1 VCTQDLGYTDDVI
14 LSADINSGLIRFLG
28 YFPSNDWQLNYV
40 KNTIGS
46 NCTNPAPS
54 ATPTTTPTPT
64 ITPTPSTSS
73 TTPTPTP
80 SVTSTETPTPTV
92 TPTNTETPTST
103 PTPTVTPTNTVTPT
117 ETPTNTPTPTITP
130 TNTVTPTE
138 TPTNTPTPTTT
149 PYQFGCEYILTY
161 TGTGFTAPP
170 SYTITWNDF
179 YGNPQSHTFT
189 GDNQVP
195 GYTFCAQCGSFTN
208 GGNPDIIIQ
217 TTNPCGSLPTPTPTP
232 TETTTPTPTVTET
245 PTNTPTE
252 TPTNTPT
259 ETPTNTPTPTETPTN
274 TPTPSVTPIPVTG
287 YGFNLVVLPYE
298 FPTSG
303 NTIMTEQGTG
313 QTGTTDPNV
322 FISNGNGIYFNS
334 IDITSTDRTN
344 YFSGFTGQSITI
356 TLTQNGDSAIY
367 SGSTNA
373 FQSWSGSTGTP
384 PGVPGTGFVFGTGI
398 SLVPSGVTGNTVL
411 IQSATTQWVTG
422 QTVYISA
429 EINVPITPTPTPTET
444 TTPTPTITP
453 TPTVTETPTNT
464 PTETPTPTPTAS
476 PTP

>member
-1 VCTQDLGYTDDVI
+1 LTEVCTQDLGYTDDVI

-344 YFSGFTGQSITI
+344 YFSGF
-356 TLTQNGDSAIY
+356 
-367 SGSTNA
+367 
-373 FQSWSGSTGTP
+373 STGTP